1 MRLTDGYTLMHEH
14 VTIDLSGVKGDEDCR
29 LDCLD
34 ETIEEFRRLYAFGV
48 RNILDVTNLGMGR
61 NVEYVRKVS
70 EKTGIHILTATGF
83 YKEPF
88 FPDYVYTKSVQELA
102 QIMEMELNA
111 GLKEA
116 TGCDIHAAVIGEF
129 GTGKNRM
136 TPTEKKG
143 I

>member
-61 NVEYVRKVS
+61 NVE
-70 EKTGIHILTATGF
+70 LC
-83 YKEPF
+83 
-88 FPDYVYTKSVQELA
+88 VYEVGA
-102 QIMEMELNA
+102 
-111 GLKEA
+111 
-116 TGCDIHAAVIGEF
+116 
-129 GTGKNRM
+129 GTGADYGNGTERGIKRGHRLRYPCSCNRRIWNRQKSHD
-136 TPTEKKG
+136 THGKKG

>member
-111 GLKEA
+111 AE
-116 TGCDIHAAVIGEF
+116 D
-129 GTGKNRM
+129 NRS
-136 TPTEKKG
+136 
-143 I
+143 IY